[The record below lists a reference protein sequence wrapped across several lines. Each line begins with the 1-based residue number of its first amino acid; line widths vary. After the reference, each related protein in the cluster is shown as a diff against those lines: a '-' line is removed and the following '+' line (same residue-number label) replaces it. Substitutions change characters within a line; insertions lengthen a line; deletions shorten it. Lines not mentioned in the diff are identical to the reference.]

1 MLDPAD
7 FGVDI
12 AEVIGDGF
20 KRHIAGAISPR
31 LVEINFGQ
39 LRNLGFRRSIFVFW
53 PGDEDPTPWFAHAEC
68 VARRSS
74 IRKPGAAAESGF
86 ETGS

>member
-1 MLDPAD
+1 MAVILRLSTRDQRGNRTCCFCGRAVEKDP
-7 FGVDI
+7 
-12 AEVIGDGF
+12 
-20 KRHIAGAISPR
+20 
-31 LVEINFGQ
+31 VE
-39 LRNLGFRRSIFVFW
+39 LFVFW

-68 VARRSS
+68 VARHSS

>member
-1 MLDPAD
+1 MCCFCGRA
-7 FGVDI
+7 
-12 AEVIGDGF
+12 
-20 KRHIAGAISPR
+20 
-31 LVEINFGQ
+31 VESNQ
-39 LRNLGFRRSIFVFW
+39 VELFVFW

-74 IRKPGAAAESGF
+74 IRKPGTATESDF